1 MNLAETYVGKKVIEQ
16 GGRLV
21 MQDPEGNLSRL
32 AWARSIARD
41 PRHRQ
46 AKDNVKRFLG
56 NKDSNWYQLTR
67 RLLQQTLPN
76 VKERMA
82 IAFFSEYPPARH
94 SQAEGNGEKA
104 GDRRPAGYPDGPN

>member
-1 MNLAETYVGKKVIEQ
+1 MEEESTVNLAETYVGKKVIEQ
-16 GGRLV
+16 GVRLV

-32 AWARSIARD
+32 ATWARSIARD

-46 AKDNVKRFLG
+46 AADNVKRFLG

-67 RLLQQTLPN
+67 RLLQQTHPS

-82 IAFFSEYPPARH
+82 IAFF
-94 SQAEGNGEKA
+94 
-104 GDRRPAGYPDGPN
+104 